1 MSSAKILR
9 TSKVGKEAGSELAFV
24 ATLPK
29 ITLMNIKTG
38 ECKNLV
44 TIIPNWWFSNWNF
57 SGKYYLLLSSP
68 FEIESSYKKINL
80 KARAWTSTLIF
91 LKAYGDK
98 KYGWCFPKNYWAKQV
113 LKLDYSHVVTS
124 HVKKNLISFKFYACS
139 VF

>member
-44 TIIPNWWFSNWNF
+44 TIIPN
-57 SGKYYLLLSSP
+57 
-68 FEIESSYKKINL
+68 
-80 KARAWTSTLIF
+80 
-91 LKAYGDK
+91 
-98 KYGWCFPKNYWAKQV
+98 
-113 LKLDYSHVVTS
+113 
-124 HVKKNLISFKFYACS
+124 
-139 VF
+139 